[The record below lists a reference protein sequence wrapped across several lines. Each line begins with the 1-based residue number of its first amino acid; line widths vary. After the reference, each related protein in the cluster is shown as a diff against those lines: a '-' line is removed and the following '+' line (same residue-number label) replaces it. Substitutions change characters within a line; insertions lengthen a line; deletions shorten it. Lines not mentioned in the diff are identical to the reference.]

1 MNSCSCLTLI
11 LACIIYWQ
19 AKHRSR
25 RRCPRGLSQRKASTR
40 PCSSTSARSNGQRHS
55 LRPVRPR
62 FAPGSVSNRFL
73 CCIFT
78 AIWSVP
84 PITPEWCPVPTPF
97 AATSTTA
104 FFIRCD
110 AFRLT
115 VYCPDAACPVL
126 LSMDFMEGLTRNS
139 CASSASRLGPHQ
151 EDPDAGLE
159 NIQGVPFDAAYG
171 VQADIEADS
180 DGFEQHH
187 VQPATVV

>member
-1 MNSCSCLTLI
+1 ML
-11 LACIIYWQ
+11 YFY
-19 AKHRSR
+19 
-25 RRCPRGLSQRKASTR
+25 
-40 PCSSTSARSNGQRHS
+40 SNLVG
-55 LRPVRPR
+55 
-62 FAPGSVSNRFL
+62 
-73 CCIFT
+73 T
-78 AIWSVP
+78 

-97 AATSTTA
+97 AATSATA

-115 VYCPDAACPVL
+115 VIVL
-126 LSMDFMEGLTRNS
+126 MPRARFCFRWILWKDSRETR
-139 CASSASRLGPHQ
+139 ALSSASRLEPHQ